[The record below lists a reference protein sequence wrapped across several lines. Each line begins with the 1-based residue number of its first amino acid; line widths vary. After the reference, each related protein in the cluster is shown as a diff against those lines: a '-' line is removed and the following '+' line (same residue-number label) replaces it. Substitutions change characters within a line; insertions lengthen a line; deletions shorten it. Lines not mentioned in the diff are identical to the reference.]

1 MVWCLINSLCL
12 KILQAGQAHL
22 IKKATEVQIKMRK
35 VPAKQ
40 NMIKVDNLKEEISAK
55 EV

>member
-1 MVWCLINSLCL
+1 MINSLSPR
-12 KILQAGQAHL
+12 ILRAELGHL
-22 IKKATEVQIKMRK
+22 IKRVIEVQIIMRK